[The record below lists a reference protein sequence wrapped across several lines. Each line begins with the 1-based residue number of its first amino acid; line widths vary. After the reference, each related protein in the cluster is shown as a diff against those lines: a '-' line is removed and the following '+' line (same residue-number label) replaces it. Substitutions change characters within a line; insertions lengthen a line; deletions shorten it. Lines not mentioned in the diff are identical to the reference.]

1 MSNIILT
8 MQISLDG
15 VVSDVEQWM
24 TFGDDIVEDQLS
36 FYDTLDAIMVGGNS
50 YPGLAAYWQQAETAS
65 ESALERRFAKK
76 INEIEKIVLSR
87 SDVDLVWK
95 NSRQLPAHDRTS
107 LVREVEALKNDDRR
121 NISVESGVGAWQL
134 FIQNDLFDALW
145 MWVHPIVVGQG
156 EKLFATAESKM
167 TMQLS
172 DRKEYQNGVVG
183 LYYQKGSLNQPG

>member
-15 VVSDVEQWM
+15 VVSDIEQWM
-24 TFGDDIVEDQLS
+24 TFGDDVVEDQLS

-95 NSRQLPAHDRTS
+95 NSRQLPAHDRAS

-121 NISVESGVGAWQL
+121 NISVESGVGCSYRTTFSMHYGCG
-134 FIQNDLFDALW
+134 FIPSW
-145 MWVHPIVVGQG
+145 
-156 EKLFATAESKM
+156 
-167 TMQLS
+167 S
-172 DRKEYQNGVVG
+172 DRVKS
-183 LYYQKGSLNQPG
+183 SLPRPNPRSPCS